1 MRHDRPCEEFEVV
14 RAEGRSQ
21 AEGRTEHECGRH
33 LVRGMAPGFRRRYHE
48 LSPQEGADVIP
59 KVYVTRSGKA
69 ILGGS
74 KSFVSFPWIEGSG
87 ALTQAPVAQLDRA
100 TDF

>member
-1 MRHDRPCEEFEVV
+1 MRG
-14 RAEGRSQ
+14 EGRSQ

-33 LVRGMAPGFRRRYHE
+33 LVRGTVPGFHPGYHE
-48 LSPQEGADVIP
+48 LPPREGADFIA
-59 KVYVTRSGKA
+59 KMYVTRSGKA
-69 ILGGS
+69 ALGGI
-74 KSFVSFPWIEGSG
+74 KSPVSFPWIEGSG